1 MPGFPVF
8 LPRLFVALIEK
19 VCIADYQV
27 RWQDFVAYNFQI
39 QSSDEV
45 EDKDFIIKM
54 IMMTLRQTLLLVV
67 VMVVMIMMNFDDKT
81 LPGSVV

>member
-1 MPGFPVF
+1 M
-8 LPRLFVALIEK
+8 IEK

-39 QSSDEV
+39 QGSDDI
-45 EDKDFIIKM
+45 EDKDLITKM

-67 VMVVMIMMNFDDKT
+67 VMVVMIMMTFDDKT